1 MSGTGMSGAAMSQ
14 DDARW
19 MELAISLAWK
29 SPRSA
34 QAYSVGAVI
43 VGADG
48 RELSRGFSREGGD
61 PHAHAEESALGKLR
75 LDETLL
81 DETPLNDTG
90 LDDTGLDDTGLDD
103 TGPGDTGL
111 AALLSGATLYSTLE
125 PCSQRKSRPRSCTQL
140 ILATRSAVKRGDAGD
155 GGIRRVVVAWREPS
169 LLVADCQG
177 VELLERAGVEVTELG
192 EFAQLAQAPNRHLG
206 L

>member
-1 MSGTGMSGAAMSQ
+1 MSQ

-19 MELAISLAWK
+19 MELAIALAWK

-48 RELSRGFSREGGD
+48 RELSRGFSREGDD
-61 PHAHAEESALGKLR
+61 PHVHAEESALGKL
-75 LDETLL
+75 
-81 DETPLNDTG
+81 
-90 LDDTGLDDTGLDD
+90 
-103 TGPGDTGL
+103 GPADGQL

-140 ILATRSAVKRGDAGD
+140 ILATRSAVNSGDAGD
-155 GGIRRVVVAWREPS
+155 AGDPGIQRVVVAWREPS
-169 LLVADCQG
+169 LFVADCQG

-192 EFAQLAQAPNRHLG
+192 EFAELAKAPNRHLG
-206 L
+206 V

>member
-1 MSGTGMSGAAMSQ
+1 MPVRWPDERCWPERWSVMTD

-29 SPRSA
+29 APRST

-61 PHAHAEESALGKLR
+61 LHAHAEESALTKLG
-75 LDETLL
+75 LGAGQPAALL
-81 DETPLNDTG
+81 SGALLSGAPV
-90 LDDTGLDDTGLDD
+90 
-103 TGPGDTGL
+103 PGAVLSG
-111 AALLSGATLYSTLE
+111 ALLSGATLYSTLE

-140 ILATRSAVKRGDAGD
+140 ILATRSAAAAGNA
-155 GGIRRVVVAWREPS
+155 GIRRVVVAWREPGVF
-169 LLVADCQG
+169 VADCQG
-177 VELLERAGVEVTELG
+177 VELLALAGIEVTELG
-192 EFAQLAQAPNRHLG
+192 ELAELAKAPNRHLDV
-206 L
+206 

>member
-1 MSGTGMSGAAMSQ
+1 MSQ

-29 SPRSA
+29 APPSA

-43 VGADG
+43 VGAGG

-61 PHAHAEESALGKLR
+61 PHVHAEESALGKLG
-75 LDETLL
+75 
-81 DETPLNDTG
+81 P
-90 LDDTGLDDTGLDD
+90 DDGQ
-103 TGPGDTGL
+103 L

-140 ILATRSAVKRGDAGD
+140 ILATRSAVQAGDAGD
-155 GGIRRVVVAWREPS
+155 AGIRRVVVAWREPS
-169 LLVADCQG
+169 LFVADCQG
-177 VELLERAGVEVTELG
+177 VEMLERAGIAVTELA
-192 EFAQLAQAPNRHLG
+192 ELAELAKAPNRHLG
-206 L
+206 V